1 MTTQESKPLDAEQ
14 DSAGRV
20 RTGPNWGRVVSL
32 FAWLG
37 FIGLFLVVGRT
48 AVDPRVANPNVEGR
62 PRPVEFLTGFD
73 HWQVIP
79 QVGALIMVVVLTIVF
94 IRGWRKNPGSPVLLM
109 VLVTTLIVWQDPIMN
124 WSPYAVY
131 NPALLHWPES
141 WPLIMM
147 SPTVEPFIVFGY
159 VTFYFG
165 PYFPAIWILR
175 KWQAKYGP
183 ESFVSRHPL
192 ISLGGLVLVIGFI
205 FDAILEISLVRTGL
219 YIYSQ
224 AIPFG
229 TLFPGSTF
237 QFPLIWES
245 LSVTFVMIPAAILV
259 YRDDT
264 GKSVAEKL
272 AAKAKLF
279 PKKPVLGTFLVMFAI
294 INVSYFAYGGW
305 FWAIKASGLATSVA
319 CPWPYPEAKVY
330 DPQGYYEENGAEGPY
345 SVGKW
350 STWQQGL
357 PDGRPDVELGS
368 KSDRCASEAPEWLR
382 HEASSSPGPQGVSGW
397 RRPRCCTSAG
407 WQVVAAMRSVDAGMD
422 RLRAATGAADGDPRL
437 IGVALD
443 LTDSASVDAAAKSIE
458 EAVGAPYALV
468 HNAGISAAGMAEE
481 TPMSL
486 WERMFATTV
495 FGPVALTNALL
506 PLMRDAGRGR
516 IVVVSSAGGVRGMPA
531 TAPYSAAKGASER
544 WAESLAG
551 EIAPFGLGVTVLVTG
566 TYDTDIITDAGT
578 TDTRDFG
585 GPYGRHHATMDT
597 RGRLAMKLRRKVARP
612 VRRGPC
618 QGSRKH
624 QALRQAPGGSRCA
637 DAPDHEPGS
646 ADRGCAPGDPRDDGH
661 SAIRRLDVPR
671 K

>member
-1 MTTQESKPLDAEQ
+1 MTTQESAAPDAPA
-14 DSAGRV
+14 DSPGSA
-20 RTGPNWGRVVSL
+20 RTGPNWGRVISL
-32 FAWLG
+32 IAWLG
-37 FIGLFLVVGRT
+37 FLGFAAAMMRT
-48 AVDPRVANPNVEGR
+48 DVDPRVANPNVEGR
-62 PRPVEFLTGFD
+62 PRPVGFLTGFD

-94 IRGWRKNPGSPVLLM
+94 IRGWRKNPGSPVLMM

-131 NPALLHWPES
+131 NPMLLHWPES

-175 KWQAKYGP
+175 KMQAKRGP
-183 ESFVSRHPL
+183 EAFVARHPL
-192 ISLGGLVLVIGFI
+192 ISLGALVLVIGFI
-205 FDAILEISLVRTGL
+205 FDAILEVSLVRTGL

-229 TLFPGSTF
+229 TLFAGDTF

-279 PKKPVLGTFLVMFAI
+279 PKKPVLGMFLVMFAI

-330 DPQGYYEENGAEGPY
+330 DPQGYYEKEGAEGPF

-357 PDGRPDVELGS
+357 PDGRPDVEPPPPGEGA
-368 KSDRCASEAPEWLR
+368 CAVE
-382 HEASSSPGPQGVSGW
+382 SPNG
-397 RRPRCCTSAG
+397 
-407 WQVVAAMRSVDAGMD
+407 
-422 RLRAATGAADGDPRL
+422 
-437 IGVALD
+437 
-443 LTDSASVDAAAKSIE
+443 
-458 EAVGAPYALV
+458 
-468 HNAGISAAGMAEE
+468 
-481 TPMSL
+481 
-486 WERMFATTV
+486 
-495 FGPVALTNALL
+495 
-506 PLMRDAGRGR
+506 
-516 IVVVSSAGGVRGMPA
+516 
-531 TAPYSAAKGASER
+531 
-544 WAESLAG
+544 
-551 EIAPFGLGVTVLVTG
+551 
-566 TYDTDIITDAGT
+566 
-578 TDTRDFG
+578 
-585 GPYGRHHATMDT
+585 
-597 RGRLAMKLRRKVARP
+597 
-612 VRRGPC
+612 
-618 QGSRKH
+618 
-624 QALRQAPGGSRCA
+624 
-637 DAPDHEPGS
+637 
-646 ADRGCAPGDPRDDGH
+646 
-661 SAIRRLDVPR
+661 
-671 K
+671 